1 MITIGTSKSFL
12 SWKNAASRIA
22 SKKSISMP
30 NCRNRRHRIC
40 ERWIPIHE
48 AFQAQAERS
57 RWHRNQ
63 TIVSL
68 FLTTFFLGL
77 YFVRHPIFRFAAES
91 WVVEDPLERADVLI
105 VLSDDNFYADRAT
118 RAAEL
123 FREGKAPL
131 VVASGRRLRPGAG
144 IAELIEHDL
153 VERGVPRD
161 KILR

>member
-1 MITIGTSKSFL
+1 
-12 SWKNAASRIA
+12 
-22 SKKSISMP
+22 
-30 NCRNRRHRIC
+30 
-40 ERWIPIHE
+40 
-48 AFQAQAERS
+48 
-57 RWHRNQ
+57 
-63 TIVSL
+63 
-68 FLTTFFLGL
+68 TTFFLGL

-153 VERGVPRD
+153 VERGVPKRSEERRVGKECRSRGEPD
-161 KILR
+161 E